1 MRDENAATHVKKR
14 YQGDE
19 GKTYHQKHDVP
30 QTAQKWIARYRAE
43 KLSPYIN
50 TDDIVLEYGVGPG
63 WNLEA
68 ITCKQ
73 RLGHDLST
81 FLENQLSSKGI
92 KFIADTDELADGSI
106 DAIICHHVLEH
117 TLDPAGVL
125 LEIKR
130 LLRNGGKMVLFVPY
144 EKERRCRT
152 FNPNEPN
159 HHLFSWNVQTL
170 GNLVCDLGFTVQ
182 KSDLGRYGY
191 DRFLSVWAW
200 RLGIGS
206 SGFNFFKKLAL
217 AFKPLL
223 EVRIIATKSDL
234 TS

>member
-14 YQGDE
+14 YQGGE

-81 FLENQLSSKGI
+81 FFWKIN
-92 KFIADTDELADGSI
+92 FHRRGSNSLPI
-106 DAIICHHVLEH
+106 P
-117 TLDPAGVL
+117 T
-125 LEIKR
+125 
-130 LLRNGGKMVLFVPY
+130 N
-144 EKERRCRT
+144 
-152 FNPNEPN
+152 
-159 HHLFSWNVQTL
+159 
-170 GNLVCDLGFTVQ
+170 
-182 KSDLGRYGY
+182 
-191 DRFLSVWAW
+191 W
-200 RLGIGS
+200 RMDQS
-206 SGFNFFKKLAL
+206 M
-217 AFKPLL
+217 P
-223 EVRIIATKSDL
+223 
-234 TS
+234 

>member
-1 MRDENAATHVKKR
+1 MRSENAATQVKKR
-14 YQGDE
+14 YQG
-19 GKTYHQKHDVP
+19 KAYHQKHDVP
-30 QTAQKWIARYRAE
+30 QAAHKWIARSRAD
-43 KLSPYIN
+43 KLARYISPA
-50 TDDIVLEYGVGPG
+50 DIVLEYGVGSG

-68 ITCKQ
+68 ISCKQ
-73 RLGHDLST
+73 RLGHDLSP
-81 FLENQLSSKGI
+81 FLENQLSEKGI

-200 RLGIGS
+200 RLGIGA